1 MKQKKKKEKKQK
13 SRNKETEITKKQKQ
27 RKRKKTQQKQKEGK
41 LFQSNFILHQALT
54 VNYVVQINLKKE
66 ASNTAFPN
74 HCSGDQECFASSLEV
89 LPQKFEIYNTSG

>member
-13 SRNKETEITKKQKQ
+13 SRNKETETKKE
-27 RKRKKTQQKQKEGK
+27 KKTQQKQKEGK

-66 ASNTAFPN
+66 ASNTVFPN
-74 HCSGDQECFASSLEV
+74 HCSGDHECSASSLEV
-89 LPQKFEIYNTSG
+89 LPQNF